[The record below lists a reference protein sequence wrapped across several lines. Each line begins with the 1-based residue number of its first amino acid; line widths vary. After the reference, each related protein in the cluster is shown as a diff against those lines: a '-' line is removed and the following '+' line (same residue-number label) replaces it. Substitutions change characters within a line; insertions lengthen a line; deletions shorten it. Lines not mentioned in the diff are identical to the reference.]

1 MFEEM
6 TRNLD
11 KETIERML
19 KMGKELQNVDTS
31 DIVLEDEPQEA
42 TGEQDTEYFF
52 PD

>member
-19 KMGKELQNVDTS
+19 KMGEELQNVDTS
-31 DIVLEDEPQEA
+31 EIILEDEPQKTTE
-42 TGEQDTEYFF
+42 EQDTEYFF